1 MGRKGIEVTSLHNC
15 TVEKLKK
22 MRNSEQNEFARNVL
36 TAVIMRYERHNTIN
50 ISKFLLKTKQ
60 TIINYI
66 KSWNSL
72 GLKSLQDG
80 RGALNGGTFTAEMK
94 DDLESVVLNR
104 RPNDFGFIG
113 NVWTCPLLVE
123 YINQNYGIKYSD
135 EYIRVLLKE
144 RRLSYKRVQRKPS
157 KADKKEQEV
166 FKKNANPSP
175 YCRKFF

>member
-1 MGRKGIEVTSLHNC
+1 
-15 TVEKLKK
+15 
-22 MRNSEQNEFARNVL
+22 
-36 TAVIMRYERHNTIN
+36 
-50 ISKFLLKTKQ
+50 
-60 TIINYI
+60 
-66 KSWNSL
+66 
-72 GLKSLQDG
+72 
-80 RGALNGGTFTAEMK
+80 MK
-94 DDLESVVLNR
+94 DDLVNTVLNT

-113 NVWTCPLLVE
+113 NVWTCPLLAE

-144 RRLSYKRVQRKPS
+144 RRLSYKRAQRKPS